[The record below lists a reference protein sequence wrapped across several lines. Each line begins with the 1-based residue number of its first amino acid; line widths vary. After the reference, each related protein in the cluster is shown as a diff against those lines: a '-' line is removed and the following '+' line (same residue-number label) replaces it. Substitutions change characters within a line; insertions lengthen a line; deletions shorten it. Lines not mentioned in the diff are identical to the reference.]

1 MDNRLFETKLVNHK
15 IFKDIKESL
24 KDDNDKK
31 SRNWF
36 EIKDDV
42 LYVWNSL
49 ENCLFSVNLKRLDEH
64 DEETPYQ
71 VSKVDLLLL

>member
-1 MDNRLFETKLVNHK
+1 MDSRLFEAKLANHK

-24 KDDNDKK
+24 KDDSDKK
-31 SRNWF
+31 LRNLF
-36 EIKDDV
+36 ELKDDV

-49 ENCLFSVNLKRLDEH
+49 ENCLFSVNLKRLEDQ

-71 VSKVDLLLL
+71 VRNN